1 MAKCAAST
9 SGRTSPAAAGEVR
22 PDVDAAHFATGYC
35 STMFGTIYQWVVAP
49 EAIDLEAFF
58 EHYAAVVQAAI
69 SYQVED

>member
-1 MAKCAAST
+1 
-9 SGRTSPAAAGEVR
+9 
-22 PDVDAAHFATGYC
+22 
-35 STMFGTIYQWVVAP
+35 MFGTIYQWVVAP